1 MRWLRRAGWGPV
13 FLMNARRSV
22 TVQAPSACASPR
34 PLCGRRSHDAQRLP
48 PHGWGLRLSSAPRLL
63 PAPWR
68 VLGGRAASCGAAA
81 PERSRGA
88 AGPLTRTGGGR
99 GGGSP
104 TRREKPPPPTPGS
117 AGAEVPPP
125 PRPRAASSLSGPDRK
140 LPLRGRGWSART
152 RVPGAPAVSG
162 PEPCEAL
169 GAAAALGPEA
179 EAWAGGQV
187 GWRRTHLPQRAAH
200 ARGAAGSQGSGEGPR
215 GAARPLRA
223 TQEKPGS
230 SFQP

>member
-1 MRWLRRAGWGPV
+1 M
-13 FLMNARRSV
+13 
-22 TVQAPSACASPR
+22 
-34 PLCGRRSHDAQRLP
+34 
-48 PHGWGLRLSSAPRLL
+48 
-63 PAPWR
+63 
-68 VLGGRAASCGAAA
+68 
-81 PERSRGA
+81 
-88 AGPLTRTGGGR
+88 
-99 GGGSP
+99 
-104 TRREKPPPPTPGS
+104 
-117 AGAEVPPP
+117 
-125 PRPRAASSLSGPDRK
+125 
-140 LPLRGRGWSART
+140 
-152 RVPGAPAVSG
+152 SG